1 LKNILFI
8 ITIINLGMIDS
19 IDYESQIKAINEWMN
34 QNQETIMYCTKL
46 ISSAQAEMEERKAQ
60 EEQEKP
66 TITVRQYQPRK
77 YRIRAT
83 EHERA
88 VSRAYYIAHREEIL
102 EKRRLYHLKL
112 KSKKNLNYA
121 DRPKKS

>member
-1 LKNILFI
+1 
-8 ITIINLGMIDS
+8 MDS
-19 IDYESQIKAINEWMN
+19 IDYEKQIMAINEWMN
-34 QNQETIMYCTKL
+34 QNHDTIMYCMKL
-46 ISSAQAEMEERKAQ
+46 VSLEQEERK
-60 EEQEKP
+60 EQEQQQKQP
-66 TITVRQYQPRK
+66 IIVKQYQPRK

-112 KSKKNLNYA
+112 KSRKNLKMA

>member
-1 LKNILFI
+1 
-8 ITIINLGMIDS
+8 MIDS
-19 IDYESQIKAINEWMN
+19 IDYDSQNKAINEWIN
-34 QNQETIMYCTKL
+34 QNSDTIMYCMKL
-46 ISSAQAEMEERKAQ
+46 ISLGQAEIEERK
-60 EEQEKP
+60 EQEQAQAQAQRP
-66 TITVRQYQPRK
+66 IITVRQYQPRK

-112 KSKKNLNYA
+112 KSRKNLKME

>member
-1 LKNILFI
+1 
-8 ITIINLGMIDS
+8 MIDS
-19 IDYESQIKAINEWMN
+19 IDYDSQNKAINEWIN
-34 QNQETIMYCTKL
+34 QNSDTIMYCMKL
-46 ISSAQAEMEERKAQ
+46 ISLGQAEMEERK
-60 EEQEKP
+60 EQEQAQAQTQAQQS

-112 KSKKNLNYA
+112 KSRKNLKIA

>member
-1 LKNILFI
+1 
-8 ITIINLGMIDS
+8 M
-19 IDYESQIKAINEWMN
+19 DYDTQIKFINEWMEKNHDTIMYCMKLSSMIQN
-34 QNQETIMYCTKL
+34 QNQE
-46 ISSAQAEMEERKAQ
+46 KAK
-60 EEQEKP
+60 E

-88 VSRAYYIAHREEIL
+88 TSRAYYIAHREEIL
-102 EKRRLYHLKL
+102 EKRRLYNLKL
-112 KSKKNLNYA
+112 KSRKIA

>member
-1 LKNILFI
+1 
-8 ITIINLGMIDS
+8 MIDS
-19 IDYESQIKAINEWMN
+19 IDYESQNKAINEWIN
-34 QNQETIMYCTKL
+34 QNSDTIMYCMKL
-46 ISSAQAEMEERKAQ
+46 ISLGQAEMEERK
-60 EEQEKP
+60 EQEQAQAQTQRP
-66 TITVRQYQPRK
+66 IITVRQYQPRK

-112 KSKKNLNYA
+112 KSRKNLKIA

>member
-1 LKNILFI
+1 
-8 ITIINLGMIDS
+8 MIDS
-19 IDYESQIKAINEWMN
+19 IDYESQNKAINEWIN
-34 QNQETIMYCTKL
+34 QNSDTIMYCMKL
-46 ISSAQAEMEERKAQ
+46 ISLGQAEMEERKEQAQ
-60 EEQEKP
+60 AQAQTRRP
-66 TITVRQYQPRK
+66 IITVRQYQPRK

-112 KSKKNLNYA
+112 KSRKNLKME